1 MSSKITQ
8 SNLDLVSV
16 GCVDTIADTLDVAVA
31 VQTNS
36 PLAIGDRLEFLKQI
50 VQPIRLM

>member
-31 VQTNS
+31 AHKRLQTDFGTS
-36 PLAIGDRLEFLKQI
+36 
-50 VQPIRLM
+50 

>member
-16 GCVDTIADTLDVAVA
+16 GCVDSIVDTLDVD
-31 VQTNS
+31 QTQANT
-36 PLAIGDRLEFLKQI
+36 DRLEFLKQI